1 MTYLH
6 RGILSDQDQALDTFW
21 SLHRHYCS
29 DLSSQTVA
37 KEVGFFDSQSIE
49 STQYGL
55 SHLGSV
61 ESGALRKGG
70 FG

>member
-6 RGILSDQDQALDTFW
+6 RGVLSDQDQALDTFW
-21 SLHRHYCS
+21 SLHCHYGS
-29 DLSSQTVA
+29 DLSPQTVA

-49 STQYGL
+49 SIQHGL
-55 SHLGSV
+55 GHLGSV
-61 ESGALRKGG
+61 ESGVLCTGG